1 MQNTLQ
7 DLNNY
12 LFEAIER
19 VGDDDLTEEQLEKE
33 TKKAET
39 IVKIGQAIISNAKIQ
54 LDAWKEA
61 NEQGLNVGR
70 KAPSVLITEKKG
82 GTSEE

>member
-1 MQNTLQ
+1 MQNTLK

-19 VGDDDLTEEQLEKE
+19 VNDDELTEEQLEKE
-33 TKKAET
+33 TKKADT
-39 IVKIGQAIISNAKIQ
+39 IVKIGQTIISNAKIQ

-61 NEQGLNVGR
+61 NAQGSNR
-70 KAPSVLITEKKG
+70 IATPTVLITEKGK
-82 GTSEE
+82 SDE

>member
-61 NEQGLNVGR
+61 NAQGLNVGR
-70 KAPSVLITEKKG
+70 KTPSVLITEKKG
-82 GTSEE
+82 DTSEE

>member
-1 MQNTLQ
+1 MHNTLQ

-19 VGDDDLTEEQLEKE
+19 VNDDGLSEEELEKE
-33 TKKAET
+33 TKKADT
-39 IVKIGQAIISNAKIQ
+39 IVKIGQTIISNAKIQ

-61 NEQGLNVGR
+61 NMQGSNR
-70 KAPSVLITEKKG
+70 IATPTVLITEKGK
-82 GTSEE
+82 SDE

>member
-19 VGDDDLTEEQLEKE
+19 VNDDELTEEQLEKE
-33 TKKAET
+33 TKKADT
-39 IVKIGQAIISNAKIQ
+39 IVKIGQTIISNAKIQ

-61 NEQGLNVGR
+61 NAQGLNIGK
-70 KAPSVLITEKKG
+70 KAPSVLITDNQVEK
-82 GTSEE
+82 

>member
-19 VGDDDLTEEQLEKE
+19 VNDDGLSEEELEKE
-33 TKKAET
+33 TKKADT
-39 IVKIGQAIISNAKIQ
+39 IVRIGQTIISNAKIQ

-61 NEQGLNVGR
+61 NEQGLNIGK
-70 KAPSVLITEKKG
+70 KAPSVLITEKQVEK
-82 GTSEE
+82 

>member
-19 VGDDDLTEEQLEKE
+19 VNDDDLTEEQLEKE
-33 TKKAET
+33 TKKDYKQCKNSAGCLERGKCT
-39 IVKIGQAIISNAKIQ
+39 GSEHRQESSIC
-54 LDAWKEA
+54 A
-61 NEQGLNVGR
+61 NYR
-70 KAPSVLITEKKG
+70 EKGKNKR
-82 GTSEE
+82 